1 MATVTGSR
9 SPVSHV
15 LGRHAA
21 WRSTLAG
28 ELISEFLGTFVLVA
42 LGDGAVAT
50 AVAALPESA
59 RTTSAFVAAGD
70 WMLIAWG
77 WGLAVVFGYYVAG
90 GISKA
95 HINPAVTVAMALRR
109 GFPWARVP
117 IYIVVQIAGG
127 FVAAALIYGN
137 YKGAIG
143 AFEHAQHIVRGQA
156 TSVKSF
162 SIFATFPAKYFTSWA
177 GPFADQVIGTAFL
190 VGLLF
195 ALVDEYNVPIKAN
208 LAGLFVGLVVVAIG
222 ISFGANA
229 GYAINPA
236 RDLGP
241 RLFTWLAGWGKVAM
255 PGSFPGIGAYVWIP
269 IVGPL
274 LGAVLGACIYD
285 FFIRTELVARGAE
298 PDPEIV
304 QAGRGAEEKSSAQH
318 GTS

>member
-1 MATVTGSR
+1 MATVAAR
-9 SPVSHV
+9 SPVTRV
-15 LGRHAA
+15 LGREAA
-21 WRSTLAG
+21 WRSTLLG
-28 ELISEFLGTFVLVA
+28 ELFSEFLGTFVLVA
-42 LGDGAVAT
+42 FGDGAVAT

-59 RTTSAFVAAGD
+59 RTTTAFVAAGD
-70 WMLIAWG
+70 WLLIAWG

-95 HINPAVTVAMALRR
+95 HINPAVTVVMALRR
-109 GFPWARVP
+109 GFPWAKVP
-117 IYIVVQIAGG
+117 VYILVQILGA
-127 FVAAALIYGN
+127 FTAAALIYAN
-137 YKGAIG
+137 YKGAIV
-143 AFEHAQHIVRGQA
+143 AFEHSQHIVRGQP

-162 SIFATFPAKYFTSWA
+162 SIFATFPAKYFTSWV
-177 GPFADQVIGTAFL
+177 GPFVDQVIGTAFL
-190 VGLLF
+190 VGILF
-195 ALVDEYNVPIKAN
+195 ALIDEYNVPIKAN

-241 RLFTWLAGWGKVAM
+241 RLFTWIAGWGKVAM
-255 PGSFPGIGAYVWIP
+255 PGTFPGIGAYVWIP

-274 LGAVLGACIYD
+274 VGGTLGACIYD

-304 QAGRGAEEKSSAQH
+304 EAGALEEDKSSAQH
-318 GTS
+318 GG